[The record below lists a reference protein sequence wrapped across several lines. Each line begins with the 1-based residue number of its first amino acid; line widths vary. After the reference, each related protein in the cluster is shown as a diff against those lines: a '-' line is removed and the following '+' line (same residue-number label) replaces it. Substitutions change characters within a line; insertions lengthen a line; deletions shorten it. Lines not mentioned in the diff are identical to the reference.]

1 MTWEV
6 IQQPKHLG
14 GLGVGD
20 IIIKNAVPL
29 FKLWWGFLEG
39 DNTMWKR
46 IISSN
51 HYRQD
56 TSRIV
61 DLKEGDK
68 GGLWGPNM
76 EIAKVNN

>member
-1 MTWEV
+1 
-6 IQQPKHLG
+6 
-14 GLGVGD
+14 
-20 IIIKNAVPL
+20 
-29 FKLWWGFLEG
+29 
-39 DNTMWKR
+39 MWKR

-76 EIAKVNN
+76 EIAKVNNQIVKVISRGIGRKVDGGNSKLFWEHTWIGQSTLKE